1 MTDQT
6 ILSQL
11 RDHLYIERS
20 TNMFDVLELSLI
32 QQAWDRIRK
41 IENLVIAEGGQI
53 DGVEER
59 LALADERESIIETL
73 DSISQRREEKIMIY
87 AKYPEITTSVDRML
101 PHEKKLFQ
109 DVRSAVLVY
118 RGAVKV

>member
-20 TNMFDVLELSLI
+20 TNMFDILEPALI
-32 QQAWDRIRK
+32 QQARDRLRK
-41 IENLVIAEGGQI
+41 LENRMVEHAGQNE
-53 DGVEER
+53 DVFAMEEHE
-59 LALADERESIIETL
+59 AITETL
-73 DSISQRREEKIMIY
+73 DSISQRREEKIMMY

-101 PHEKKLFQ
+101 PHERKLYQ
-109 DVRSAVLVY
+109 DVRSAVTVY
-118 RGAVKV
+118 QEACK